1 MCSIHCIHSLIKHFS
16 LHYLILLGLLNIHEE
31 ELSSLK
37 KKKKWGDSLRS
48 IKNEDDLLTTDE
60 SCFSG

>member
-37 KKKKWGDSLRS
+37 KKKEMGGQFEEHK
-48 IKNEDDLLTTDE
+48 K
-60 SCFSG
+60 